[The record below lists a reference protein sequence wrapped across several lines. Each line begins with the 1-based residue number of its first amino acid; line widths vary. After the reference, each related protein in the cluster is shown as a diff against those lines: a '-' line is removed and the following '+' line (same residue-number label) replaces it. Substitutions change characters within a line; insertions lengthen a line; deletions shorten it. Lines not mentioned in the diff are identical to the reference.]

1 MRWVVLSYFK
11 NVIGAQ
17 ATVMIYLFVEGVS
30 TSKKDNVTE
39 LTVEAHAKANP
50 GATAINPSNHSELPA

>member
-1 MRWVVLSYFK
+1 
-11 NVIGAQ
+11 
-17 ATVMIYLFVEGVS
+17 MIYLFVEGVS